1 MLLKST
7 MVSLGCEQHLGQRM
21 GCEVWSVVR
30 HLHRW
35 QALWQS
41 IGEPAGSSEGSSTQ
55 LSCFL

>member
-1 MLLKST
+1 MLLEST
-7 MVSLGCEQHLGQRM
+7 MESLGCEQHLGQRL

-41 IGEPAGSSEGSSTQ
+41 IGEPAGSSDGSLIQ
-55 LSCFL
+55 LSRFL